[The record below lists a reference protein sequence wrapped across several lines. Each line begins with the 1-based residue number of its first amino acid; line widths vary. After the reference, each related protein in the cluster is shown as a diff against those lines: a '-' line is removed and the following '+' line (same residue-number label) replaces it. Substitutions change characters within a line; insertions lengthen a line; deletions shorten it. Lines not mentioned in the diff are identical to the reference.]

1 MHELPVAQGILKIA
15 VEEGEKH
22 KVNKISLIRIKV
34 GMLSDLFPEC
44 INNYFELLSKGTIAE
59 GAVIEVDKLP
69 LKAKCND
76 CSEISEIEIK
86 SFRCLKCSSQNLS
99 IIQGNEF
106 YIDSLEAE

>member
-1 MHELPVAQGILKIA
+1 MPVAQGILKIA

-34 GMLSDLFPEC
+34 GMLSDLIPEC
-44 INNYFELLSKGTIAE
+44 INNYFEILSRGTIAE

-69 LKAKCND
+69 LKARCHS
-76 CSEISEIEIK
+76 CGEVSEIEVK
-86 SFRCLKCSSQNLS
+86 SFRCPLCGSQDLS